1 MLFETVTQGNDCLFV
16 KVRERLISAQQ
27 ILVEVSETYIVS
39 CLNQVVIVFDT
50 EVPINVGIVFCIGKV
65 RLDVEIL
72 RKVSSV
78 GEILNKSMDCHL
90 ELGHV
95 QNSVREITEKCI
107 ERTVVAEKFNKV
119 ILNVIGNR
127 YLFFRGGLT
136 E

>member
-1 MLFETVTQGNDCLFV
+1 MLSETVTQGNDCLFIE
-16 KVRERLISAQQ
+16 VRERLISAQQ
-27 ILVEVSETYIVS
+27 ILVEGSETYIVG
-39 CLNQVVIVFDT
+39 CLNQVVIVFDA

-95 QNSVREITEKCI
+95 QNSVRKITEKCI

-127 YLFFRGGLT
+127 YLFFGRGLT